1 MLSRK
6 SRRRLLTG
14 LVIAVILLAAVIG
27 RPMIH
32 LIGVIRQDR
41 DEITPPPAGFVDDA
55 SRLNQT
61 QVAEVWLI
69 PSDRAAAELQLRALL
84 KRAVESH
91 LAVSIAG
98 ARHSM
103 GGHTISPNGIV
114 VDMTQFRQMELN
126 EDQTVLTV
134 QAGALWA
141 DVVPFLDKFDLSVSV
156 MQSNNSFSVGGS
168 LSVNCHG
175 WQFGKP
181 PIASTVKSF
190 RLMLAD
196 GSIVR
201 CSRDENQELF
211 SLALGGYGLFGIIL
225 DADLAVV
232 ANRRLRL
239 QQLVVPINL
248 ALQTYQAELRQQPD
262 ATMVYARLNIVPDE
276 LFQEAILA
284 IFSPED
290 GPIPQLKA
298 APPSTIKRALFR
310 GSAASDYGKE
320 LRWTA
325 ETRYRPYLMETVYS
339 RNQLLNESVDW
350 FVNRRADSTDI
361 LHEYFIP
368 VPHLTAFHAEL
379 RRIIQSHRP
388 DLLNV
393 TLRDIHADE
402 DTFLRYADQPMIAF
416 VMFFNQMRTEEAEA
430 AMETLTRELI
440 DAALK
445 HGGRYYLPYRLHATQ
460 SQFQQA
466 YPRSAKFFERKRHYD
481 PNELFQNQFYLK
493 YGRDKLDKQEPPEA
507 PH

>member
-6 SRRRLLTG
+6 SRRRLLSG
-14 LVIAVILLAAVIG
+14 LAITLFLLAAVIG
-27 RPMIH
+27 RPLIH
-32 LIGVIRQDR
+32 LTGVIRQDR
-41 DEITPPPAGFVDDA
+41 NEITPPPSGYVDDV

-61 QVAEVWLI
+61 QIAEVWQI
-69 PSDRAAAELQLRALL
+69 PSDTAAAEEQLRDLL
-84 KRAVESH
+84 KRAKESD

-103 GGHTISPNGIV
+103 GGHTISSNGIV
-114 VDMTQFRQMELN
+114 IDMTPFRQMELN

-141 DVVPFLDKFDLSVSV
+141 EIIPYLDKVNRSVSV

-181 PIASTVKSF
+181 PIASTAKAF

-211 SLALGGYGLFGIIL
+211 SLTLGGYGLFGIIL
-225 DADLAVV
+225 DAELVVV
-232 ANRRLRL
+232 ANQRLRL
-239 QQLVVPINL
+239 QQFVVPIDR
-248 ALQTYQAELRQQPD
+248 ALSTYQEQLHQQPD
-262 ATMVYARLNIVPDE
+262 VTMVYARLSIVPEE
-276 LFQEAILA
+276 LFQEAIIA
-284 IFSPED
+284 MFSPDE
-290 GPIPQLKA
+290 GPLPDLKA
-298 APPSTIKRALFR
+298 PESHTVKRALFR
-310 GSAASDYGKE
+310 GSAFSDYGKE

-325 ETRYRPYLMETVYS
+325 ETRYRPYIMGTVFS

-350 FVNRRADSTDI
+350 FVNRRADSTDV
-361 LHEYFIP
+361 LHEYFVP
-368 VPHLTAFHAEL
+368 VPRLTAFLGDL
-379 RRIIQSHRP
+379 RRIIQTHRP

-393 TLRDIHADE
+393 TLRDVHTDE

-416 VMFFNQMRTEEAEA
+416 VMFFNQLRTQEADT
-430 AMETLTRELI
+430 AMQTLTQELI

-445 HGGRYYLPYRLHATQ
+445 HGGRYYLPYRLHATPE
-460 SQFQQA
+460 QFQQA
-466 YPRSAKFFERKRHYD
+466 YPQSAEFFERKRHYD
-481 PNELFQNQFYLK
+481 PDERFQNQFYLK
-493 YGRDKLDKQEPPEA
+493 YGHANRDKQEPPEI
-507 PH
+507 PN